1 LKHVY
6 AQVIDDTRGIT
17 VAAASSLDAQV
28 RNELDGKPKTEVAR
42 LVGALI
48 ASRVVDEG
56 ISEVVFDR
64 AGYKYHGR
72 VKALANAA
80 REGGLAF

>member
-42 LVGALI
+42 LVGTLI